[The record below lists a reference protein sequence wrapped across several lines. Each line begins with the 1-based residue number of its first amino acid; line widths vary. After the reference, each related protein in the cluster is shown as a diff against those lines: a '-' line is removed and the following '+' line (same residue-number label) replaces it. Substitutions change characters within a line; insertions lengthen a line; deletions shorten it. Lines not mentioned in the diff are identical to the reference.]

1 MEIFTILSD
10 IIERIDCASLN
21 ASDDSAKFKIK
32 KLATACLEVIRHEEV
47 NARSWE
53 EWPWTAKKGVLVFRA
68 HSEGS
73 LDKVRRMVAEW
84 RSPPTHSVFPERLVA
99 ALERLADR
107 AWWEPVNIQMEG
119 AENTDMQCI
128 CHNLLC
134 PRIKQLKEE
143 LLKL

>member
-1 MEIFTILSD
+1 MEIFIILSD
-10 IIERIDCASLN
+10 IIERIDVASLDT
-21 ASDDSAKFKIK
+21 SDDPAKFKIK

-73 LDKVRRMVAEW
+73 LDKIRRMVAEW
-84 RSPPTHSVFPERLVA
+84 RSPPMHSVFPERLVV
-99 ALERLADR
+99 ALERLAEHS
-107 AWWEPVNIQMEG
+107 WWQPVSIEGGG
-119 AENTDMQCI
+119 AENTDMRCI

-134 PRIKQLKEE
+134 PRIKQLKDE
-143 LLKL
+143 LLML